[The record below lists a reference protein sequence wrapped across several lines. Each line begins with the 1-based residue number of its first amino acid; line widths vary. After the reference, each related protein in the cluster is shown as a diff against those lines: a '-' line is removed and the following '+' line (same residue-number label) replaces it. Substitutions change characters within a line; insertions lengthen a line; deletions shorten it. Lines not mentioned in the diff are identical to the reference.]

1 MNQFTPPSLFP
12 HTKVQEPWMK
22 DVTRLLNT
30 AISQRV
36 ISSDDAV
43 IAARISLF
51 GEIIDPSVVLAFALA
66 IAAPRGGSACV
77 DLYTTGLDST
87 DKAALNEDAEKEQS
101 AVPADRDRWVQA
113 VSNCHK
119 LVGSLDSSEAA
130 PFKLADGKLYTHRYA
145 TYQSDLAE
153 RLRSMSA
160 QDGPSLADPHLLSK
174 GLEEFYDGLT
184 ADPTARQLLASA
196 IACTSSLTFIT
207 GGPGMGK
214 TWTVRYILA
223 LLIIQR
229 SAKMAADPKVKPL
242 RIKLVAPTGK
252 AATRMRDAIS
262 ENIRSTLTP
271 KLTGITGEHTTPEA
285 VTNKLLSLDAGTIHS
300 LLGYTPKSPTSFRHN
315 RGNPLPVDLIV
326 IDEASMIDLALM
338 SKLMQAIPD
347 TAQVVIL
354 GDKNQLSS
362 VEAGTVLS
370 DICEGTSQAKAQLS
384 EAKKTQLQGLGLH
397 IDDSIEI
404 VKAGEISGSTVTLNK
419 NYRFVDTDRIGC
431 FASAAVAEPYVPD
444 EALHQLIDRVDILG
458 ESPLLAHAKRGVS
471 KEAIEVICDGYSPYL
486 ERLMAGPLP
495 QESQVE
501 FHRDALKLFN
511 KLRILCAH
519 RMGDTG
525 VEGLNSATIKALKKR
540 KLIASK
546 PNSNWIGQ
554 PILITQNDRASGRF
568 NGDIG
573 LVVNRTDENNNIH
586 LMVAFPGNSDEGL
599 EAVEYLAPIRLPNH
613 ETAFAMTIHKSQGS
627 EFEHALIVLPTKES
641 PILTRELIYTGV
653 TRGKKRI
660 TILSDKKVL
669 LEGLTKRVKRAS
681 GLAELL
687 G

>member
-1 MNQFTPPSLFP
+1 MNHFTPLSLFP
-12 HTKVQEPWMK
+12 HAKVQEPWMR

-51 GEIIDPSVVLAFALA
+51 GEVTDATVALAFALA
-66 IAAPRGGSACV
+66 IAAPKGGSACV
-77 DLYTTGLDST
+77 DLYTVGLDT
-87 DKAALNEDAEKEQS
+87 TETNDFKEAGEKEPP
-101 AVPADRDRWVQA
+101 AIPADRDAWVAA
-113 VSNCHK
+113 VASCHK
-119 LVGSLDSSEAA
+119 LVGSLDSSETA
-130 PFKLADGKLYTHRYA
+130 PFKLANGKLYTHRYA

-153 RLRSMSA
+153 RLLTMSA
-160 QDGPSLADPHLLSK
+160 QDGPSLANPQLLSR
-174 GLEEFYDGLT
+174 GLAALYDGLS
-184 ADPTARQLLASA
+184 ADPTPRQLLASA

-223 LLIIQR
+223 LLLIQR
-229 SAKMAADPKVKPL
+229 SALMAEDPKVKPL
-242 RIKLVAPTGK
+242 RIKLAAPTGK

-262 ENIRSTLTP
+262 EKIHSTLTP
-271 KLTGITGEHTTPEA
+271 KLTGITGEHTTPEE
-285 VTNKLLSLDAGTIHS
+285 VTSKLLDLDAGTIHR
-300 LLGYTPKSPTSFRHN
+300 LLKYTPKSPTSFRHN
-315 RGNPLPVDLIV
+315 RDNPLPVDLIV

-347 TAQVVIL
+347 TAQIVIL

-370 DICEGTSQAKAQLS
+370 DICEGTSQGKAQLT
-384 EAKKTQLQGLGLH
+384 ETKKALLQELGLH
-397 IDDSIEI
+397 VDDSIDI

-419 NYRFVDTDRIGC
+419 TYRFVETDRIGC
-431 FASAAVAEPYVPD
+431 FASAAVAEPYSPA
-444 EALHQLIDRVDILG
+444 EALRQLVDRVDVLG
-458 ESPLLAHAKRGVS
+458 VSPLLAHAKRGVS
-471 KEAIEVICDGYSPYL
+471 KEAIEVICKGYEPYL
-486 ERLMAGPLP
+486 ERLNAGPTA

-501 FHRDALKLFN
+501 FHRDALSLFD

-519 RMGDTG
+519 RKGDTG
-525 VEGLNSATIKALKKR
+525 VEGLNAATIKALKKR
-540 KLIASK
+540 GLI
-546 PNSNWIGQ
+546 PNTSASNWIGQ
-554 PILITQNDRASGRF
+554 PILITQNDTATGRF

-573 LVVNRTDENNNIH
+573 LVVSRTDEQGETQ
-586 LMVAFPGNSDEGL
+586 LVVAFPGSSETGS
-599 EAVEYLAPIRLPNH
+599 EAVHYLAPIRLPNH

-653 TRGKKRI
+653 TRGKRRI
-660 TILSDKKVL
+660 TILSDKEVL
-669 LEGLTKRVKRAS
+669 LGGLTKRVKRAS